1 MSTIGDILHLA
12 GDNRKTL
19 GLAAACSVAD
29 ALLDLVPFYVMYLV
43 VMALLEGQ
51 ATPGRMAALGLAAAV
66 AVAARALARWLAGSL
81 AHKAGY
87 RTLYAIRRAVAAHLG
102 RLPMLFFSRTTSGA
116 LLKVTDKDVES
127 IEVLLCHHLPDLC
140 AAAALPVGT
149 LALLFWI
156 SWSLGLAA
164 LVPLLLAV
172 QCQVAMYRECST
184 RMRRFHDSLTDMN
197 STIVEYVQGIMDIK
211 AFNQTVA
218 SFSRFTNSVRT
229 FESVVKEW
237 SRISGKYYALFGTVL
252 GSGLLF
258 VLPPGL
264 VLLGR
269 GSLGLAD
276 LVLVLML
283 VTGYAAPLDRLLRFT
298 SKLREIEEAVR
309 RIKAILEEP
318 ALPETARPR
327 LPENHDIEFDNVV
340 FGYDAGQPLFDGLSL
355 RLPAATLTAFV
366 GPSGAGK
373 TTAAMLASRYQDVR
387 EGSIR
392 IGGVD
397 VRDIPVARLMDMV
410 SFVFQDTFLL
420 SDTVMENIRAGRAD
434 AGDAAVVDAA
444 QKARIHDS
452 ILRLPKGYDTFV
464 GDGGSP
470 LSGGERQRLAIARA
484 ILRDAP
490 IVILDEATAFAD
502 PENEALI
509 QEGISRLLTGKTV
522 IVIGHRLAALTEA
535 DAIAVFRE
543 GRLDGF
549 GRHEE
554 LLETCP
560 LYQTMWAVQ
569 AKASDWALAEKEVSD
584 AQSA

>member
-1 MSTIGDILHLA
+1 M
-12 GDNRKTL
+12 
-19 GLAAACSVAD
+19 
-29 ALLDLVPFYVMYLV
+29 
-43 VMALLEGQ
+43 
-51 ATPGRMAALGLAAAV
+51 
-66 AVAARALARWLAGSL
+66 
-81 AHKAGY
+81 
-87 RTLYAIRRAVAAHLG
+87 
-102 RLPMLFFSRTTSGA
+102 
-116 LLKVTDKDVES
+116 
-127 IEVLLCHHLPDLC
+127 
-140 AAAALPVGT
+140 
-149 LALLFWI
+149 
-156 SWSLGLAA
+156 
-164 LVPLLLAV
+164 
-172 QCQVAMYRECST
+172 
-184 RMRRFHDSLTDMN
+184 
-197 STIVEYVQGIMDIK
+197 
-211 AFNQTVA
+211 
-218 SFSRFTNSVRT
+218 
-229 FESVVKEW
+229 
-237 SRISGKYYALFGTVL
+237 
-252 GSGLLF
+252 
-258 VLPPGL
+258 
-264 VLLGR
+264 
-269 GSLGLAD
+269 
-276 LVLVLML
+276 
-283 VTGYAAPLDRLLRFT
+283 
-298 SKLREIEEAVR
+298 R

-327 LPENHDIEFDNVV
+327 LPENHDIVFDNVV
-340 FGYDAGQPLFDGLSL
+340 FGYDAGQTLFNGLSM
-355 RLPAATLTAFV
+355 RLPAGALTAFV

>member
-1 MSTIGDILHLA
+1 MSTISDILDFA
-12 GDNRKTL
+12 GENRKTL

-29 ALLDLVPFYVMYLV
+29 ALLDLVPFFIMYLV
-43 VMALLEGQ
+43 VMAVIQGQ
-51 ATPGRMAALGLAAAV
+51 ATPEAMAVLALAAV
-66 AVAARALARWLAGSL
+66 AAIAARALARWLAGTL

-87 RTLYAIRRAVAAHLG
+87 RTLYGIRRAIAAHLG

-140 AAAALPVGT
+140 AAAALPMGT

-156 SWSLGLAA
+156 SWPLGLAA

-172 QCQVAMYRECST
+172 LCQVAMYRACST
-184 RMRRFHDSLTDMN
+184 RIERFHDSLTEMN

-218 SFSRFTNSVRT
+218 SFSRFTKSVRS

-237 SRISGKYYALFGTVL
+237 SRISGKYYALFGALL

-269 GSLGLAD
+269 GSLGLPD
-276 LVLVLML
+276 LVLVLLL
-283 VTGYAAPLDRLLRFT
+283 VSGYAAPLDRLLRFT

-309 RIKAILEEP
+309 RIKALLAEP
-318 ALPETARPR
+318 ALPETTRPR
-327 LPENHDIEFDNVV
+327 LPESHDIVFDDVV

-355 RLPAATLTAFV
+355 RLPAGSLTAFV

-373 TTAAMLASRYQDVR
+373 TTAAMLASRYQDVSS
-387 EGSIR
+387 GSIR
-392 IGGVD
+392 IGGID
-397 VRDIPVARLMDMV
+397 VRDIPITRLMDMV
-410 SFVFQDTFLL
+410 SFVFQDSFLF
-420 SDTVMENIRAGRAD
+420 SDTVLENIRAGRPDAD
-434 AGDAAVVDAA
+434 ADAVVAAA

-452 ILRLPKGYDTFV
+452 ILRLPKGYDTLA

-470 LSGGERQRLAIARA
+470 LSGGERQRLSIARA

-509 QEGISRLLTGKTV
+509 QEGISRLLAGKTV

-535 DAIAVFRE
+535 DAVAVFRE
-543 GRLDGF
+543 GRLEGF
-549 GRHEE
+549 GGHRE

-569 AKASDWALAEKEVSD
+569 AKASDWALAEKEVAN